1 MNKKFIAA
9 FTVILFFSASIV
21 LYGDIGGKTGRT
33 LKSSTA
39 GCGSCHGSSANSGVS
54 VIISGPDTLNTGQ
67 TAQYSVTVSMTGKT
81 GAGFDIAKR
90 KGTLSPVSSNVHL
103 SSTEIVHSTNIVMT
117 SGSATVSFNYT
128 APSMESVDTIW
139 ATGLATN
146 SSGGTGGD
154 SWNWA
159 PAKRIVVR
167 TPSGINNISEV
178 QDFKLYQ
185 NYPNPFNPATN
196 IEIDLQKSMNVKV
209 FILDVL
215 GNEVA
220 VISDGKLDAGQHIL
234 KWNATAF
241 ASGIYYYE
249 VKGKDFNV
257 TKKMMLL
264 K

>member
-1 MNKKFIAA
+1 MI
-9 FTVILFFSASIV
+9 IFFSASIV

-33 LKSSTA
+33 RKTSTA
-39 GCGSCHGSSANSGVS
+39 GCGSCHGSSANSGVTVS
-54 VIISGPDTLNTGQ
+54 INGPDTINTGQ

-103 SSTEIVHSTNIVMT
+103 SSTEIVHSTNIAMT
-117 SGSATVSFNYT
+117 NGSATISFNYT
-128 APSMESVDTIW
+128 APTIESVDTIW

-159 PAKRIVVR
+159 PSKRIVVR

-178 QDFKLYQ
+178 KDFNLYQ

-196 IEIDLQKSMNVKV
+196 IEIDLQKAMQLKV
-209 FILDVL
+209 IILDVL

-220 VISDGKLDAGQHIL
+220 TINDGKLDAGQHIL
-234 KWNATAF
+234 KWNASAF

-249 VKGKDFNV
+249 VEGNDFNI
-257 TKKMMLL
+257 TRKMMLL

>member
-1 MNKKFIAA
+1 MVLF
-9 FTVILFFSASIV
+9 FTVSIA

-39 GCGSCHGSSANSGVS
+39 GCGSCHGSSANSGVTVS
-54 VIISGPDTLNTGQ
+54 INGPDTLNTGQ

-90 KGTLSPVSSNVHL
+90 IGTLSPVSSNVHL
-103 SSTEIVHSTNIVMT
+103 ASSEIVHSNNIAM
-117 SGSATVSFNYT
+117 SNGSATVSFNYT
-128 APSMESVDTIW
+128 APFTQSIDTIW

-159 PAKRIVVR
+159 PSKKIVIR

-178 QDFKLYQ
+178 KDFNLHQ
-185 NYPNPFNPATN
+185 NYPNPFNPSTN
-196 IEIDLQKSMNVKV
+196 IEVDLIKPMYLKV
-209 FILDVL
+209 IILDVL

-220 VISDGKLDAGQHIL
+220 KILDGKLDAGQHIL
-234 KWNATAF
+234 NWNASDF

-249 VKGKDFNV
+249 IAGSDFNV
-257 TKKMMLL
+257 TRKMILL